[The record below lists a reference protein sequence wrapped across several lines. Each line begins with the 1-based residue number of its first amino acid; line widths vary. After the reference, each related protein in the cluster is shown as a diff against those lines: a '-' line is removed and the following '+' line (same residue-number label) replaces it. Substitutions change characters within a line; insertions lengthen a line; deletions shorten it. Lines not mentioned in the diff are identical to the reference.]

1 MSIAQTDSESP
12 ARKVAAALATLTPEH
27 REIIRLA
34 HYRGLP
40 VRELA
45 VRLELS
51 ETMVRRRILFALRAL
66 KLSLDE
72 LDSAAGPDRSAQ
84 RT

>member
-1 MSIAQTDSESP
+1 M
-12 ARKVAAALATLTPEH
+12 
-27 REIIRLA
+27 
-34 HYRGLP
+34 
-40 VRELA
+40 
-45 VRLELS
+45 RLELS

-72 LDSAAGPDRSAQ
+72 IDSAAGPDRSAQ